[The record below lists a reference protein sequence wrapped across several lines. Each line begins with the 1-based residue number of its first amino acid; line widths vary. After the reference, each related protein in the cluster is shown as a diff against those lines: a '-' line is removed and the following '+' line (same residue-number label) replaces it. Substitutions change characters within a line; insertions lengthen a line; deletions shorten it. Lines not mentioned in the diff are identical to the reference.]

1 MVSDR
6 GFMAFLQ
13 ARVLIPS
20 SLVGVLLWNW
30 PQKHLKPPPPP
41 PPLSGQ
47 TLRLHA
53 SDLRVEILLLVVLI
67 CHLQRVLLKEVS
79 D

>member
-1 MVSDR
+1 MEL
-6 GFMAFLQ
+6 ATKTPE
-13 ARVLIPS
+13 A
-20 SLVGVLLWNW
+20 
-30 PQKHLKPPPPP
+30 PP